1 MSITRT
7 AVFAGAAACIAFAA
21 AALAQTPAP
30 TTQGEAIVGAVQ
42 VTATVVKIDQA
53 TRAVTL
59 KTTDG
64 REVSF
69 VADAAVKNLSQVKQG
84 DQVVATYTEALA
96 YEVKKGGSA
105 GASATVAGGT
115 AKPGARPAAVI
126 GKQVTLTVT
135 IAAIDPKVPSVT
147 FKGPEGNTRTIKVLR
162 PERLQGVSVGDTVEL
177 TYTEALAIKVDPAP
191 RK

>member
-1 MSITRT
+1 MSVTQT
-7 AVFAGAAACIAFAA
+7 GAFVAAAACIALAA
-21 AALAQTPAP
+21 AVSAQAPA
-30 TTQGEAIVGAVQ
+30 TQGEAIVGTVQ
-42 VTATVVKIDQA
+42 VTATVAKIDQA
-53 TRAVTL
+53 TRQVTL
-59 KTTDG
+59 KANDG

-69 VADAAVKNLSQVKQG
+69 VADPAVKNLSQVKPG
-84 DQVVATYTEALA
+84 DQVVATYMEALA

-105 GASATVAGGT
+105 GASGTAVGGT
-115 AKPGARPAAVI
+115 AKPGGQPAAAI
-126 GKQVTLTVT
+126 GKQVTLAVT

-191 RK
+191 K